1 MPPSAI
7 SGKTI
12 LITGASSGIGKA
24 TAKLLA
30 ANGANLALVARS
42 AERLQALVKEIG
54 GDTLALTCDVTSVDQ
69 LQKSVKAAIERFAR
83 VDVLFANAGLY
94 LSGDIA
100 GGNPS
105 AWGELIDTNVKGV
118 LNSVHAVLPEFLAQ
132 AAGDILICS

>member
-1 MPPSAI
+1 MPSSTL

-42 AERLQALVKEIG
+42 AERLQAVVKEIG
-54 GDTLALTCDVTSVDQ
+54 GNALALTCDVTSVDQ
-69 LQKSVKAAIERFAR
+69 VQKSVKTAIERFAR

-94 LSGDIA
+94 LSGDVA

-105 AWGELIDTNVKGV
+105 AWGELIDTNIKGV
-118 LNSVHAVLPEFLAQ
+118 LNSVHAV
-132 AAGDILICS
+132 